1 MATTGLISRPT
12 PFPVA
17 AGSLKVFSHHLTLY
31 RRVWKG
37 SVFNSFLS
45 PALYLGSLGI
55 GLGSLISHN
64 RLAALGG
71 LSYAAFV
78 APGMLV
84 SAAMLTGSSESMYPI
99 MARVQWMR
107 TYDAML
113 ASPLGISDLVGG
125 EFLWQLFRLTTVST
139 VFFLVMLAFH
149 TVASPL
155 GVLAIPV
162 GVLTGLA
169 FSLPIMAWSAL
180 QHLDSWFAVVYR
192 FVITPLFIL
201 GGTFF
206 PISSL
211 PVFVQPIAWITPLA
225 HGVALARALTSG
237 TPRLAPALLHLVV
250 LLVFAVAG
258 LIAARITFKVRLAA

>member
-1 MATTGLISRPT
+1 MRMTVLRPQPT
-12 PFPVA
+12 AQAV
-17 AGSLKVFSHHLTLY
+17 GSLKVFQHHLSLY

-45 PALYLGSLGI
+45 PALYLGSLGL

-64 RLAALGG
+64 QLAALGG

-78 APGMLV
+78 APGMLA
-84 SAAMLTGSSESMYPI
+84 SAAMLTSSSESMYPI

-113 ASPLGISDLVGG
+113 ATPLGVSDLVGG
-125 EFLWQLFRLTTVST
+125 ELLWQFFRLTTVST

-149 TVASPL
+149 TVTSPL

-162 GVLTGLA
+162 SVLTGLA
-169 FSLPIMAWSAL
+169 FGLPIMAWSAL
-180 QHLDSWFAVVYR
+180 QHVDSWFAVVYR

-206 PISSL
+206 PISRL
-211 PVFVQPIAWITPLA
+211 PLLVQPIAWLTPLA
-225 HGVALARALTSG
+225 HGVALARALSSG
-237 TPRLAPALLHLVV
+237 TATLAPSLLHLGV
-250 LLVFAVAG
+250 LLICAAVG
-258 LIAARITFKVRLAA
+258 LVAARITFKIRLAS